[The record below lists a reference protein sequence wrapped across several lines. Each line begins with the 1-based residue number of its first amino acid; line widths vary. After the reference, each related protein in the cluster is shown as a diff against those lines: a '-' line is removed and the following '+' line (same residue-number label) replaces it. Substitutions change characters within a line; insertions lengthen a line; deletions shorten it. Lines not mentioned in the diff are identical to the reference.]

1 MKRNIMLTMRYD
13 GSCFHGWQIQEN
25 SNTVQQEICSALKR
39 ILGEEITVNGC
50 SRTDTGVHA
59 NMFCCNFRTDTDREN
74 DKIIKGLN
82 AVLPSSIGVYDIKDM
97 PYDFHARYDCKGKE
111 YIYKIWNSKHKN
123 PFLTEYALHYPYELD
138 VELLDRQAKDF
149 VGTHDFSAFCAAGSS
164 VQTTVRTITACSVTR
179 DGELVTFSV
188 TGDGFLYN
196 MVRIMVG
203 TLLDINS
210 GKIPEGSIG
219 EIISCCD
226 RNKAGITAKARGLY
240 LNRVYY

>member
-13 GSCFHGWQIQEN
+13 GSRFHGWQIQEN
-25 SNTVQQEICSALKR
+25 ADTVQQEICSALKR

-59 NMFCCNFRTDTDREN
+59 DMFCCNFRTETDKEN

-82 AVLPSSIGVYDIKDM
+82 AVLPSSIGIYDIKDM

-111 YIYKIWNSKHKN
+111 YIYKIWNSKYKN

-149 VGTHDFSAFCAAGSS
+149 VGTYDFSAFCAAGSS
-164 VQTTVRTITACSVTR
+164 VQSTVRTITECSVTR
-179 DGELVTFSV
+179 QGELVTFSV
-188 TGDGFLYN
+188 KGDGFLYN

-219 EIISCCD
+219 EIISSCD
-226 RNKAGITAKARGLY
+226 RSRAGITAKARGLY